1 MCLIVLLS
9 CLLQVREKHGP
20 SLRER
25 GSPDYS
31 QTAAD
36 EREAILNTSHKAYIE
51 RSLAVSGAK
60 TICQQR

>member
-1 MCLIVLLS
+1 MGS
-9 CLLQVREKHGP
+9 PTSWHVREKHGP

-36 EREAILNTSHKAYIE
+36 EREAILNTSHKVYID
-51 RSLAVSGAK
+51 RSLAFSRDNHVVDL
-60 TICQQR
+60 